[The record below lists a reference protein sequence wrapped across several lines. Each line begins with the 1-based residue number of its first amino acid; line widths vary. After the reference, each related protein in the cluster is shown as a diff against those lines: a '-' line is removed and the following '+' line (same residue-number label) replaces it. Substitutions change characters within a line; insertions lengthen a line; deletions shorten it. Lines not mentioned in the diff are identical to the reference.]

1 MLEDFFIE
9 FLKLKNARETFA
21 TAMVVEHGKPISGKT
36 GDKAIIRSDG
46 SIHGWIGGG
55 CTHPIVIEEALALMA
70 SGKSRLINID
80 PETKSAEGAEVKYFQ
95 MTCYSGGSLSVYIEP
110 VFPKPLIVVLGDSP
124 VGQSLLKLAA
134 NLDYETL
141 WLTENLSLIHI

>member
-21 TAMVVEHGKPISGKT
+21 TAMVVQHGTPISGKT

-80 PETKSAEGAEVKYFQ
+80 PETKSAEAIH
-95 MTCYSGGSLSVYIEP
+95 SLSAP
-110 VFPKPLIVVLGDSP
+110 TSSTAARPLVPMS
-124 VGQSLLKLAA
+124 A
-134 NLDYETL
+134 TL
-141 WLTENLSLIHI
+141 R